1 MEARKRQ
8 LRLRNGAS
16 DDGPIRVLEVVGN
29 ATVGGMEMYVRNM
42 IHHLPPDQFEVTCVV
57 PYESPFTEALRQ
69 SGCTVYVA
77 AMEDDPRW
85 RSIQLTLEVAR
96 LHNIEVMHAHMPKA
110 HVLAGL
116 AGNTLD
122 IPVAVTLHSM
132 NVTTHEYGIW
142 RAVGSTM
149 ITVCQET
156 YTQALAMGVP
166 PERVH
171 RIANGVDLERF
182 RPGGDGAPFREANGI
197 PLDAPLLGFVGRL
210 EHEKGPDHFVRA
222 AQIIHSER
230 PDVHFALVGQGAMR
244 AHLLRMIE
252 DFHLGGVF
260 HLPGVSRQPE
270 GVYPALDILVQ
281 TSRTEGMPLVLL
293 EGMACGVPTVAM
305 IAGGVREVVENE
317 RTGLIAFQE
326 DWESVAWR
334 CIEMLAEPAR
344 RVAMGQAARERVERL
359 FDLRTSVQRTAD
371 VLKTLARPEA
381 ARQYRAAQSA

>member
-16 DDGPIRVLEVVGN
+16 DDSPIRVLEIVGN

-42 IHHLPPDQFEVTCVV
+42 IQRFPADQFEVTCIV
-57 PYESPFTEALRQ
+57 PYESPFTAILRQ
-69 SGCTVYVA
+69 IGCTVYVTT
-77 AMEDDPRW
+77 MEDDPRW
-85 RSIQLTLEVAR
+85 RSIQLTMEVAR
-96 LHNIEVMHAHMPKA
+96 LHNIDVMHAHMPKA

-116 AGNTLD
+116 AGNLLD
-122 IPVAVTLHSM
+122 IPVLVTLHSM
-132 NVTTHEYGIW
+132 NVTTQEYGIW

-166 PERVH
+166 PDKVYC
-171 RIANGVDLERF
+171 ISNGVDLERF
-182 RPGGDGAPFREANGI
+182 QPGGDGTGWRLAHNI

-222 AQIIHSER
+222 AQIIHRER
-230 PDVHFALVGQGAMR
+230 PDVHFAMVGQGGMR
-244 AHLLRMIE
+244 EHLRNMVHDFRLE
-252 DFHLGGVF
+252 DVF
-260 HLPGVSRQPE
+260 HLVGLAQKPE
-270 GVYPALDILVQ
+270 EVYPALDILVQ

-293 EGMACGVPTVAM
+293 EGMACGLPTVAM

-317 RTGLIAFQE
+317 ATGLIVFPE

-334 CIEMLAEPAR
+334 SLEMLTTPERMA
-344 RVAMGQAARERVERL
+344 AMGRAGRQRVERM
-359 FDLRTSVQRTAD
+359 FDLQLTVRRTAD
-371 VLKTLARPEA
+371 LLRHLARPEP
-381 ARQYRAAQSA
+381 ARQYRSA